1 MAFLLQSAY
10 FQFWS
15 NQFTLRNSTKQNYI
29 SVLKKFEAFLIQE
42 GFEGELDFDRFH
54 ASRDYPG
61 RFLTI
66 QRQVFDHFFIAL
78 KQNEQITNNNL
89 AATITVLRCF
99 FESLYDADLIQHNPL
114 LGYPRPKF
122 ESPIQNTAL
131 SKAECLALLQ
141 AALHRSPFYRQEFVF
156 LWFMLITGL
165 RISEV
170 RFLRRKR
177 VNLDTRIVHVFDA
190 QKTEKLPVALPKD
203 LTVELQRYIQHPEY
217 LKYADQGDEY
227 LFHQQGKIMTVDKIK
242 RILSELSLDADLERH
257 IRPHDLRRTA
267 GYLMQTNGM
276 SIVDI
281 QHQLRHK
288 NVGTTLRYVPPL
300 NNLTKILEDT

>member
-10 FQFWS
+10 FQIWS
-15 NQFTLRNSTKQNYI
+15 NQFTLSYSTKQHYI
-29 SVLKKFEAFLIQE
+29 SVLKKFEAFLLHN

-54 ASRDYPG
+54 ASREHPG
-61 RFLTI
+61 RFLPI
-66 QRQVFDHFFIAL
+66 QRQVFDRFFIDL
-78 KQNEQITNNNL
+78 KQHERMSNMNL

-99 FESLYDADLIQHNPL
+99 FEFLYEADLIQHNPL
-114 LGYPRPKF
+114 VGYPRPKF

-177 VNLDTRIVHVFDA
+177 VHLDTRIVHVFDA
-190 QKTEKLPVALPKD
+190 QKTEKYPVALPKD
-203 LTVELQRYIQHPEY
+203 LTAELERYIQHPEY
-217 LKYADQGDEY
+217 LKYAHQGDEY

-242 RILSELSLDADLERH
+242 RILSDLTHDAGLDRH

-267 GYLMQTNGM
+267 GYLIQTGGM
-276 SIVDI
+276 SIIDI

-300 NNLTKILEDT
+300 NDLTKILEDT